1 MAFRDRFSVVGKV
14 TDCHIYEGDGTRPI
28 DEENVRVLYD
38 RRRVEF
44 PDELG
49 LWRREIQDEEGRKQ
63 AAGEPYRWNNP
74 RFAVESLVVSRGH
87 VAEEPQVTL
96 SLLDADYY
104 DFLTTS
110 LNLGR
115 KLRNGSTLRKQYLQ
129 DADPLDA
136 PPWMFCSLG
145 VNVAVETGKDGKM
158 LFSHRSGKVAGPNAS
173 RWNSSANEG
182 MAANHDVPESG
193 EISLHQVARR
203 ALREE
208 LAVHR
213 QDRVDLELLGFGL
226 DLRNNQW
233 AVFFRAVLE
242 DLGEEELRQ
251 RWSRGIEDKWE
262 HDAHA
267 FVPSDPDSVLTFL
280 HDTPEWSPC
289 APALFYLALVRG
301 TVRARGGDP
310 SARLVVEEAERR
322 VLDGRLGAGA

>member
-1 MAFRDRFSVVGKV
+1 MAHRDRFSVVGKV

-28 DEENVRVLYD
+28 TEENVRVLYTS
-38 RRRVEF
+38 RRVQF

-49 LWRREIQDEEGRKQ
+49 AWRREIADEEVRKR
-63 AAGEPYRWNNP
+63 AAGEPYWWNNP
-74 RFAVESLVVSRGH
+74 RFAVESLVVSRGN
-87 VAEEPQVTL
+87 VREEPQVTL

-115 KLRNGSTLRKQYLQ
+115 TLRNGSTLRKQYLE

-145 VNVAVETGKDGKM
+145 VNVAVETGKDGRM
-158 LFSHRSGKVAGPNAS
+158 LFSRRSAKVAGPNAS

-182 MAANHDVPESG
+182 VAASHDLPESG
-193 EISLHQVARR
+193 EISLHRVARR

-208 LAVHR
+208 LAV
-213 QDRVDLELLGFGL
+213 QDGDRVDLELLGFGL

-242 DLGEEELRQ
+242 DLDEETMRL
-251 RWSRGIEDKWE
+251 RWSKGVEDKWE
-262 HDAHA
+262 HDRFA
-267 FVPSDPDSVLTFL
+267 FTPADPESVLTFI
-280 HDTPEWSPC
+280 HDTESWSPC
-289 APALFYLALVRG
+289 APALFYLSV
-301 TVRARGGDP
+301 VRAAVRAQGGDP
-310 SARLVVEEAERR
+310 GARLLVEEAERR
-322 VLDGRLGAGA
+322 VLGRG

>member
-1 MAFRDRFSVVGKV
+1 MTQRDRFSVVGQV
-14 TDCHIYEGDGTRPI
+14 TDCHLYEGDGTRPI
-28 DEENVRVLYD
+28 KEENVRVLYD
-38 RRRVEF
+38 KRRVQF

-49 LWRREIQDEEGRKQ
+49 LWRREIEDEEARKQ

-74 RFAVESLVVSRGH
+74 RFAVESLVVSRTH
-87 VAEEPQVTL
+87 TREEPQVTL
-96 SLLDADYY
+96 SLIDADYY

-115 KLRNGSTLRKQYLQ
+115 RLKNGATLRKQYLE

-158 LFSHRSGKVAGPNAS
+158 LFSRRSAKVAGPNAS

-182 MAANHDVPESG
+182 LAANHDLPASG
-193 EISLHQVARR
+193 EISLHQVAHR

-208 LAVHR
+208 LAV
-213 QDRVDLELLGFGL
+213 QSSDRVDLELLGFGL
-226 DLRNNQW
+226 DLLNNQW

-242 DLGEEELRQ
+242 DLGEEDLRS

-262 HDAHA
+262 HDKYTFTPA
-267 FVPSDPDSVLTFL
+267 DPESVLSFVRE
-280 HDTPEWSPC
+280 TPLWAPC
-289 APALFYLALVRG
+289 APALFYLALVRAA
-301 TVRARGGDP
+301 VRAHDDDP
-310 SARLVVEEAERR
+310 AARLVVEEAERR
-322 VLDGRLGAGA
+322 VLDRHRNGDA

>member
-1 MAFRDRFSVVGKV
+1 MAHRDRFSVVGML
-14 TDCHIYEGDGTRPI
+14 TDCHIYEGDGTRSI
-28 DEENVRVLYD
+28 TEENVRVLYTN
-38 RRRVEF
+38 RRVQF
-44 PDELG
+44 PDEVG
-49 LWRREIQDEEGRKQ
+49 AWRREIADEEARKQ
-63 AAGEPYRWNNP
+63 AAGEPYWWNNP
-74 RFAVESLVVSRGH
+74 RFAVESLVVSRTH
-87 VAEEPQVTL
+87 TKEQPQVTL

-115 KLRNGSTLRKQYLQ
+115 TLRNGSTLRKQYLE

-158 LFSHRSGKVAGPNAS
+158 LFSRRSAKVAGPNAS

-182 MAANHDVPESG
+182 LAANHDLPESG
-193 EISLHQVARR
+193 EISLHRVARR

-208 LAVHR
+208 LAV
-213 QDRVDLELLGFGL
+213 QAADRVDLELLGFGL

-242 DLGEEELRQ
+242 DLGEEELRT
-251 RWSRGIEDKWE
+251 RWSQGIEDKWE
-262 HDAHA
+262 HDRYA
-267 FVPSDPDSVLTFL
+267 FTPADPESVLTFL
-280 HDTPEWSPC
+280 RDTPLWAPC

-301 TVRARGGDP
+301 AVRAAGGDPDARLAVEEAARRVRARG
-310 SARLVVEEAERR
+310 
-322 VLDGRLGAGA
+322 